1 MPDDAQFARCT
12 FPGILAVIRF
22 TGTIGHGITP
32 GVFLLDIAP
41 QPAPPKLIGELTL
54 EYNGETLSFDECR
67 VVAASYKRDGSGRI
81 VQLTIEDWRW
91 RWRFGYISGRYNV
104 REPQSSEID
113 GAPNII
119 PHTKKTAKELA
130 TLCLEEMGQPDDGSF
145 LPDDVF
151 PEINWDVESAAGA
164 LAALCDLVGYRI
176 VPIGGNHITIFA
188 LGEGS
193 PLPVSLTRTDA
204 SDILDPP
211 EKPSALAVIGSGVEF
226 QCDFELE
233 WMAEQAEGFLREGG
247 KFVPLDEV
255 HYKPAGGWEAADV
268 PDFTCIADKE
278 YRELAR
284 NSVYRVARIKIPDGG
299 LEIPGY
305 TDLTENKITRLDQ
318 LVVLERQ
325 CETERQHGIEVFTRP
340 YIYGAFT
347 GDANIGDNVGANTQ
361 TEPKWLNSL
370 PPDQQL
376 ECTLADSG
384 SYDHQKNLLYLSQP
398 IFYIPTADQEI
409 NGVAVKAGTR
419 QPAQLRYRV
428 AVQIRR
434 EETGAI
440 ERYIR
445 KRDYGPPPGSATP
458 TKAEVIYRDE
468 ITYRFVPTYE
478 EDFTVNSVRTIG
490 RPEADKEADYYL
502 NQREK
507 QWINAAQAEASYAGI
522 FISFAGLWLDGAIQH
537 IVYSGGTN
545 EPAMTRISRNTEM
558 KKYITPYK
566 ERRQYEQINFLIK
579 KEDRLTGPRD

>member
-12 FPGILAVIRF
+12 FPGIFAVIRF

-41 QPAPPKLIGELTL
+41 QPAPPKLIGTLTL
-54 EYNGETLSFDECR
+54 EYGGESLSFDECR

-91 RWRFGYISGRYNV
+91 RWRFGYISGRYNT

-113 GAPNII
+113 GTPNII

-130 TLCLEEMGQPDDGSF
+130 TLCFEEMGETDFSVAN

-164 LAALCDLVGYRI
+164 LAALCDLLGYRI
-176 VPIGGNHITIFA
+176 VPVGYNRTEIFA
-188 LGEGS
+188 TGEGS

-211 EKPSALAVIGSGVEF
+211 EKPSQLAVVGNGVEF

-233 WMAEQAEGFLREGG
+233 WLAEDVDGEY
-247 KFVPLDEV
+247 VPMNEAV
-255 HYKPAGGWEAADV
+255 YKPAGGWEDSDY
-268 PDFTCIADKE
+268 PDFTRVSTDLG
-278 YRELAR
+278 YRDLAR
-284 NSVYRVARIKIPDGG
+284 RSVYRVARIKIPKDG
-299 LEIPGY
+299 LAIPGY
-305 TDLTENKITRLDQ
+305 TDLTEDKIKRIDQ

-325 CETERQHGIEVFTRP
+325 CETERQHGFKQVFKRP
-340 YIYGAFT
+340 YIYGAFE
-347 GDANIGDNVGANTQ
+347 GDANFGDDVGDNGQDV
-361 TEPKWLNSL
+361 PKPLESL
-370 PPDQQL
+370 TAEEQK
-376 ECTLADSG
+376 ECTLNDSG
-384 SYDHQKNLLYLSQP
+384 SYDHERGVLHISQVMFRKQDKDDV
-398 IFYIPTADQEI
+398 ID
-409 NGVAVKAGTR
+409 GVAVKAGTM

-428 AVQIRR
+428 AVHIRA
-434 EETGAI
+434 EDTNAI

-522 FISFAGLWLDGAIQH
+522 FISFNGLWLDGAIQH

-579 KEDRLTGPRD
+579 KEDRLT